1 MTCKEYHS
9 KDVKVKV
16 KLNCILNIY
25 GFTYSPRS
33 SILGQLVVI
42 V

>member
-16 KLNCILNIY
+16 KLNCMLNIY
-25 GFTYSPRS
+25 TIDLP
-33 SILGQLVVI
+33 ILQNRVF
-42 V
+42 